1 MPKYLPDELSHMKDI
16 QHAINLA
23 LGSQLLNVP
32 HYRMNPM
39 DRAELSYPIKDLLAK
54 DFIFH
59 SLTHLVIPALFSPKK
74 DGALKDVCK
83 K

>member
-1 MPKYLPDELSHMKDI
+1 MPKNLLDELLHMKDI

-54 DFIFH
+54 DFIF
-59 SLTHLVIPALFSPKK
+59 THLVVPALFSPKK

>member
-1 MPKYLPDELSHMKDI
+1 MPKNLLDELSHMKDI

-59 SLTHLVIPALFSPKK
+59 SLTHLAVPALFSPKK

>member
-1 MPKYLPDELSHMKDI
+1 MPKNLLDELLHMKDI

-39 DRAELSYPIKDLLAK
+39 DRAELSNPIK

-59 SLTHLVIPALFSPKK
+59 SLTHLVVPALFSPKK